1 MVSSILNEA
10 GVNYLAFLW
19 ADDESVDSRVRCGE
33 YTNVDGGDVYVGF
46 APEWLLLKVVDG
58 VSDWRIVD
66 AVRGDEIALSA
77 NTANAE
83 SGEAGVVLGGDGFAA
98 GSFGVGKK
106 VISVRLKSLAEALF
120 LAKT

>member
-1 MVSSILNEA
+1 MSTSVGSGGFTVSSILNEV
-10 GVNYLAFLW
+10 GVTYIAFLW

-33 YTNVDGGDVYVGF
+33 YTNVNGGDVYVGF

-66 AVRGDEIALSA
+66 STRGSEIALSA

-83 SGEAGVVLGGDGFAA
+83 SAETGVVLGGDGFAA
-98 GSFGVGKK
+98 GSFGAGKK
-106 VISVRLKSLAEALF
+106 IIFVAIRS
-120 LAKT
+120 

>member
-1 MVSSILNEA
+1 MSTSVDSGGFTVSSILNEA
-10 GVNYLAFLW
+10 GVTYIAFLW

-46 APEWLLLKVVDG
+46 APEWIPLKVVDG

-77 NTANAE
+77 NSASGE
-83 SGEAGVVLGGDGFAA
+83 SVEAGVVLGGDGFAV
-98 GSFGVGKK
+98 GSFGANKK
-106 VISVRLKSLAEALF
+106 IIFVAIRS
-120 LAKT
+120 

>member
-1 MVSSILNEA
+1 MSTSVDSGGFTVSSILNEA
-10 GVNYLAFLW
+10 GVNYIAFLW

-33 YTNVDGGDVYVGF
+33 YTNVDGGGVYVGF
-46 APEWLLLKVVDG
+46 APEWVLLRVIDG

-83 SGEAGVVLGGDGFAA
+83 SSETGVVLGGDGFAA
-98 GSFGVGKK
+98 GSFGANKK
-106 VISVRLKSLAEALF
+106 IIFVAIRS
-120 LAKT
+120 

>member
-1 MVSSILNEA
+1 MSTSVDSGGFTVSSILNEA
-10 GVNYLAFLW
+10 GVIYIAFLW

-33 YTNVDGGDVYVGF
+33 YTNVDGGNVYVGF

-66 AVRGDEIALSA
+66 AVSGNEIALSA

-83 SGEAGVVLGGDGFAA
+83 SSEAGMVLGGGGFAA
-98 GSFGVGKK
+98 GSFVVGKK
-106 VISVRLKSLAEALF
+106 IIFVAIRS
-120 LAKT
+120 